1 MSAGSSK
8 NGCPSELESPR
19 RNRYFDGNVLTAAGQ
34 TLEQEYRLARE
45 RRLNLHVFG
54 YGVVSGLGVTTVQSG
69 DEWGIHVSP
78 GLAIDGCGRLV
89 VVPEEHELVPLA
101 LTDAQGHPIARR
113 RGRLPRRLVVVS
125 SSCPRSTSSS
135 RSRSPTHGHP
145 IARRRGRLPRR
156 LVVSLC
162 YRECPADFRPA
173 PGSDEPEAATWLETY
188 AIRVSKGKASKP
200 VGPSSESALDALRA
214 GSLHDAVCAL
224 SDALDASPPA
234 DPCIVLANVTAADDG
249 TLDVEQCT
257 PRPIVPTNRLLLALV
272 GALAERIERREV

>member
-45 RRLNLHVFG
+45 RLLNLHVLG
-54 YGVVSGLGVTTVQSG
+54 HGVVSGLDVTSVQSG
-69 DEWGIHVSP
+69 EEWGIRVSP

-89 VVPEEHELVPLA
+89 VVPEEHEVVPLA
-101 LTDAQGHPIARR
+101 LTDEQ
-113 RGRLPRRLVVVS
+113 
-125 SSCPRSTSSS
+125 
-135 RSRSPTHGHP
+135 GHP

-162 YRECPADFRPA
+162 YREVPVDLEPA
-173 PGSDEPEAATWLETY
+173 PGFDEPEAATWLETY
-188 AIRVSKGKASKP
+188 AVRVSKGRASKAA
-200 VGPSSESALDALRA
+200 GPRSERALDGLRA
-214 GSLHDAVCAL
+214 GRLHEALCAL
-224 SDALDASPPA
+224 SDALDAPPPA
-234 DPCIVLANVTAADDG
+234 DPCVVLANLTTADDG

-272 GALAERIERREV
+272 GALAERIESRDA

>member
-8 NGCPSELESPR
+8 SGCPSELEPPR
-19 RNRYFDGNVLTAAGQ
+19 RNRYFDGKVLTAADQ

-54 YGVVSGLGVTTVQSG
+54 HGVVSGLGVTTVQSG

-113 RGRLPRRLVVVS
+113 RGRLPRRLVV
-125 SSCPRSTSSS
+125 
-135 RSRSPTHGHP
+135 
-145 IARRRGRLPRR
+145 
-156 LVVSLC
+156 SLC

-188 AIRVSKGKASKP
+188 AIRVRKGKASKP
-200 VGPSSESALDALRA
+200 VGPPSERALDALRA

-234 DPCIVLANVTAADDG
+234 DPCIALANVTTKDDN

-257 PRPIVPTNRLLLALV
+257 PRPIVATNRLLLALV
-272 GALAERIERREV
+272 GALAERIERREA